1 MKKIK
6 YIIAFGILLLMSN
19 KLNAQL
25 TDLIT
30 GVNGPYGITFHENY
44 LYVSVGNLDK
54 ISKIDFTS
62 PNPTLTDVVTGLNG
76 PDGLAVNGNYLYI
89 AEYSGNK
96 ISKIDLTVSNPVP
109 IDVITGVNGPV
120 GLIFIGNDLYI
131 GVNNEQKI
139 AKINVLDSTPTLTTV
154 ININQILGATYA
166 RNGNDLYIPIQNKIS
181 KIDIS
186 SSNPSLVDVITGIDS
201 PGSLALNGNILYF
214 SHWGNVSKISKIEIN
229 NITPTVT
236 DITTDV
242 NGPYGLALNGND
254 LYISEWIGHKIS
266 KLTNGSLGVS
276 NPETSRLTSLYP
288 NPAEEYIKIENLE
301 SNSIFKIYN
310 VLGQEVHCGITINNQ
325 KIDVQTLS
333 PGPYYIK
340 INELTTLKFI
350 KK

>member
-1 MKKIK
+1 MRKIK
-6 YIIAFGILLLMSN
+6 FIIIIGIILLNNN

-30 GVNGPYGITFHENY
+30 GVDGPYGIAFSGNY

-54 ISKIDFTS
+54 ISKIDFTAA
-62 PNPTLTDVVTGLNG
+62 NPTITDVVTGLNG

-96 ISKIDLTVSNPVP
+96 ISKIDLTASNPVP

-120 GLIFIGNDLYI
+120 ALIFIGNDLYI

-154 ININQILGATYA
+154 ININQILGSTYA
-166 RNGNDLYIPIQNKIS
+166 RNGNDLYIPIENKIS

-186 SSNPSLVDVITGIDS
+186 SPNPTLVDVITEIDS

-214 SHWGNVSKISKIEIN
+214 SHWGNVSKISKIDIN
-229 NITPTVT
+229 SVTPTVT
-236 DITTDV
+236 DITTAV

-254 LYISEWIGHKIS
+254 LYISEWIGDKIS
-266 KLTNGSLGVS
+266 KLTNGSLGDS
-276 NPETSRLTSLYP
+276 NPVIRYQISLYP
-288 NPAEEYIKIENLE
+288 NPAEEYIQIKNFEPTSTFI
-301 SNSIFKIYN
+301 IYDI
-310 VLGQEVHCGITINNQ
+310 LGQKVHDGNIAYDQ
-325 KIDVQTLS
+325 KIDIQKLS
-333 PGPYYIK
+333 YGTYYIK
-340 INELTTLKFI
+340 INELTTLKLI